1 VVSNKQETNVSSARR
16 GLMLIAQ
23 VAGLFAT
30 AWLVWSVAVL
40 PRLSEQPLADIV
52 GSALLHTLFACG
64 SGAAITLVLYLA
76 IARSIRRD
84 AVLLALR
91 TSATA
96 VWFAPAAILLTALS
110 PAAIGAALVL
120 VVSATRLLHD
130 QWRQFRPPDAAPFT
144 PVASLLF
151 GPPPQSFRFF
161 DLIPALIAA
170 FALELAA
177 LVVPLGYP
185 LLAAALFC
193 LGLAMLTLLLL
204 MSGSAQPTPAA
215 NLPRAILGVLLTV
228 ILAAGLTV
236 GGLMRGFAESYERA
250 PFGSKK
256 RPGPAQTVRALMRK
270 LARREELRG
279 PSEKATRLY
288 TPPAESV
295 DVTDKSFPG
304 IVLIPETEPPKAL
317 VAPQPRS
324 LLALRTADL
333 PKPSDIPFTGE
344 YWMFKPPNVRPP
356 QTSYLRKGT
365 PLVLSFVTTDHRP
378 LSMEAHQ
385 KLDHAIDL
393 RCCSGIQIAI
403 TNIDRYPGTVT
414 LEIVLIDSAAQQSE
428 SLGIAEVTSKPGGRP
443 WTGSRFPVLETL
455 EFRIPSSTELREF
468 NEIKVVFHRT
478 SLRMDR
484 SARISIERF
493 LLMPRTG

>member
-1 VVSNKQETNVSSARR
+1 
-16 GLMLIAQ
+16 MLIAQ

-30 AWLVWSVAVL
+30 AWLVWSAAVL
-40 PRLSEQPLADIV
+40 PRLSQQPLADIV
-52 GSALLHTLFACG
+52 RSALLHTLFACG

-76 IARSIRRD
+76 IARSIRHD

-130 QWRQFRPPDAAPFT
+130 QWRQFYPANAAPFT

-151 GPPPQSFRFF
+151 APPPQSFRFF

-170 FALELAA
+170 CALELAA
-177 LVVPLGYP
+177 LAFPLGYP
-185 LLAAALFC
+185 LLAGALIS
-193 LGLAMLTLLLL
+193 LGVAMLSLLVLIA
-204 MSGSAQPTPAA
+204 GSERATPER

-236 GGLMRGFAESYERA
+236 GGLARGPDQSYDRGL
-250 PFGSKK
+250 FGMKR
-256 RPGPAQTVRALMRK
+256 RPGPAQSVRALMRK
-270 LARREELRG
+270 LAGREELRG
-279 PSEKATRLY
+279 PSEKVTRLY
-288 TPPAESV
+288 TPPSESV

-304 IVLIPETEPPKAL
+304 VVLIPETEPPKAL
-317 VAPQPRS
+317 VAPQPHS
-324 LLALRTADL
+324 LLALHTADF

-393 RCCSGIQIAI
+393 SCCSGIQIAI
-403 TNIDRYPGTVT
+403 SNIDRYPGTVT
-414 LEIVLIDSAAQQSE
+414 LEIVLIDSAAQRSE
-428 SLGIAEVTSKPGGRP
+428 SLGIAEVTSKPAGRP
-443 WTGSRFPVLETL
+443 WTGSRFPVMETL
-455 EFRIPSSTELREF
+455 EFTIPSSTGLREF

-493 LLMPRTG
+493 LLMPRMG

>member
-1 VVSNKQETNVSSARR
+1 MVSDNQERTVSSARR

-30 AWLVWSVAVL
+30 AWTVWSVAVL
-40 PRLSEQPLADIV
+40 PRLSQQPLAEIV
-52 GSALLHTLFACG
+52 RTALVHAMFACG

-76 IARSIRRD
+76 IARTIRHD
-84 AVLLALR
+84 AVLLAVR

-120 VVSATRLLHD
+120 VVSATRLLYD
-130 QWRQFRPPDAAPFT
+130 QWRQSFPRSET
-144 PVASLLF
+144 PSVTVASLLF
-151 GPPPQSFRFF
+151 GPPPQSFRVWDF
-161 DLIPALIAA
+161 IPALIAA
-170 FALELAA
+170 FALESAVLA
-177 LVVPLGYP
+177 LSLGYP
-185 LLAAALFC
+185 LLAGALIC
-193 LGLAMLTLLLL
+193 LGLAMLTLLVLIA
-204 MSGSAQPTPAA
+204 GSRRATPEK
-215 NLPRAILGVLLTV
+215 NLPRAILGLLLTV

-236 GGLMRGFAESYERA
+236 GGLARGPGQSYGPA
-250 PFGSKK
+250 QFGMKR
-256 RPGPAQTVRALMRK
+256 RPGPAQSVRALMRK
-270 LARREELRG
+270 LAGREELRG
-279 PSEKATRLY
+279 PSEKVTKLY
-288 TPPAESV
+288 TPPSENL

-304 IVLIPETEPPKAL
+304 IVLVPETEPPKGL

-324 LLALRTADL
+324 LMALRAADF

-385 KLDHAIDL
+385 RLDHAIDL
-393 RCCSGIQIAI
+393 RCCRGIRIAI
-403 TNIDRYPGTVT
+403 SNIDRYPGTVT
-414 LEIVLIDSAAQQSE
+414 LELILIDDAAERSE
-428 SLGIAEVTSKPGGRP
+428 SLGTADVTSRPGGRP
-443 WTGSRFPVLETL
+443 WTGSRFPAGETL
-455 EFRIPSSTELREF
+455 EFTIPPSTALHEF

-493 LLMPRTG
+493 VLMPRVG

>member
-1 VVSNKQETNVSSARR
+1 VSSARR

-30 AWLVWSVAVL
+30 AWIVWSMAVL
-40 PRLSEQPLADIV
+40 PRLSQQPLAEIV
-52 GSALLHTLFACG
+52 RTALVYAMFACG

-76 IARSIRRD
+76 IARTIRHD
-84 AVLLALR
+84 AVLLAVR

-120 VVSATRLLHD
+120 VVSATRLLYD
-130 QWRQFRPPDAAPFT
+130 QWRRFYPQRETPSV

-151 GPPPQSFRFF
+151 GPPPQSFQVWDF
-161 DLIPALIAA
+161 IPALIAA
-170 FALELAA
+170 LALELAA
-177 LVVPLGYP
+177 LMFPLGYP
-185 LLAAALFC
+185 LLAGALIC
-193 LGLAMLTLLLL
+193 LGLAMLTLLVL
-204 MSGSAQPTPAA
+204 MAGSGRAA
-215 NLPRAILGVLLTV
+215 PEKNLPRAILGLLLTV
-228 ILAAGLTV
+228 ILAAGLVV
-236 GGLMRGFAESYERA
+236 GGLARGPGQSYARA
-250 PFGSKK
+250 PFGMKR
-256 RPGPAQTVRALMRK
+256 RPGPVQSVRALIRK
-270 LARREELRG
+270 LAGREELRG
-279 PSEKATRLY
+279 PSEKVTKLY
-288 TPPAESV
+288 TPPPESV
-295 DVTDKSFPG
+295 DVTDQSFPG
-304 IVLIPETEPPKAL
+304 IVLVSETEPPKAL

-324 LLALRTADL
+324 PIALRSADF

-344 YWMFKPPNVRPP
+344 YWMFKPPNIRPP

-393 RCCSGIQIAI
+393 RCCRSIQIAI
-403 TNIDRYPGTVT
+403 SNIDRYPGTVT
-414 LEIVLIDSAAQQSE
+414 LEVVLIDDAAERSE
-428 SLGIAEVTSKPGGRP
+428 SLGTAEVTSKPAGRP
-443 WTGSRFPVLETL
+443 WAESRFPAAETL
-455 EFRIPSSTELREF
+455 EFAIPSSAILHEF

-478 SLRMDR
+478 SLRIDR

-493 LLMPRTG
+493 KLMPRMG